1 MNTEPNSKSEP
12 IPPLLPATGS
22 ADERAIL
29 INAVEWLALEVI
41 HHGDKCTCG
50 SCHAVA
56 ACADIIEAKNSKY
69 IANTIRRQL
78 AAKNPPNNEVRRS
91 EMETHE

>member
-1 MNTEPNSKSEP
+1 MSEP
-12 IPPLLPATGS
+12 TTIENGNAGQTLPPAPGS

-41 HHGDKCTCG
+41 THGDKCTCG

-56 ACADIIEAKNSKY
+56 SCADIIEAKNSKY
-69 IANTIRRQL
+69 IATTIRRQL
-78 AAKNPPNNEVRRS
+78 AAKNPPNS
-91 EMETHE
+91 D